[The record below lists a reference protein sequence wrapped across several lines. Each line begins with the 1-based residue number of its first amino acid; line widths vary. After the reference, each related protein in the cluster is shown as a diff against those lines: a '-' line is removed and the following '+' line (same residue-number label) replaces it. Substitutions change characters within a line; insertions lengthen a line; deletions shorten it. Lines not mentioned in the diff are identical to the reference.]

1 VDNLLVKVGF
11 EKTLFFQ
18 VVCFKSYSQFL
29 HREEVVWM
37 KGNTALN
44 CAFLSFPQ
52 LNRLVTTT
60 NFIDKKSH
68 LKEQIL
74 IRSFKSNQ
82 LSKVKTKELG

>member
-1 VDNLLVKVGF
+1 
-11 EKTLFFQ
+11 
-18 VVCFKSYSQFL
+18 
-29 HREEVVWM
+29 M

-44 CAFLSFPQ
+44 RAFISFPQ

-60 NFIDKKSH
+60 NFTDKKSH

>member
-1 VDNLLVKVGF
+1 
-11 EKTLFFQ
+11 
-18 VVCFKSYSQFL
+18 
-29 HREEVVWM
+29 M

-44 CAFLSFPQ
+44 CAFISFPQ

-60 NFIDKKSH
+60 NFIDKESH
-68 LKEQIL
+68 LREQIL

>member
-1 VDNLLVKVGF
+1 
-11 EKTLFFQ
+11 
-18 VVCFKSYSQFL
+18 
-29 HREEVVWM
+29 M

-44 CAFLSFPQ
+44 RAFIFFPQ

-68 LKEQIL
+68 LREQIL

>member
-1 VDNLLVKVGF
+1 
-11 EKTLFFQ
+11 
-18 VVCFKSYSQFL
+18 
-29 HREEVVWM
+29 M

-60 NFIDKKSH
+60 NSIDKKFH
-68 LKEQIL
+68 LREQIL

-82 LSKVKTKELG
+82 PSKIKKLKMYVLLILLNRSLL

>member
-1 VDNLLVKVGF
+1 MDNLLVKVGF
-11 EKTLFFQ
+11 EKTWFFQ

-44 CAFLSFPQ
+44 RAFLSFPQ

-68 LKEQIL
+68 LREQIL
-74 IRSFKSNQ
+74 ISQFKPNQ
-82 LSKVKTKELG
+82 LSKVKMKELG

>member
-1 VDNLLVKVGF
+1 
-11 EKTLFFQ
+11 
-18 VVCFKSYSQFL
+18 
-29 HREEVVWM
+29 M

-44 CAFLSFPQ
+44 RAFLSFPQ

-68 LKEQIL
+68 LREQIL
-74 IRSFKSNQ
+74 VRQFKPNQ

>member
-1 VDNLLVKVGF
+1 
-11 EKTLFFQ
+11 
-18 VVCFKSYSQFL
+18 
-29 HREEVVWM
+29 M

-44 CAFLSFPQ
+44 RAFTSFPQ

-68 LKEQIL
+68 LREQNL
-74 IRSFKSNQ
+74 IRGFDLNQ

>member
-1 VDNLLVKVGF
+1 
-11 EKTLFFQ
+11 
-18 VVCFKSYSQFL
+18 
-29 HREEVVWM
+29 M
-37 KGNTALN
+37 KGNVALN
-44 CAFLSFPQ
+44 CVFLSFPQ

-68 LKEQIL
+68 LREQIL